1 MDVEAAIGGE
11 DAAPAEAVDLT
22 NKSVIKAT
30 VLLSELGRHRGGI
43 TVTELAQAVGM
54 TRPTAFRLLLS
65 LEQTGFVDR
74 VDNRYTLGWEMAR
87 LGRLADPY
95 TGAVARVQPILDE
108 YAVRLNET
116 VSLAMVRDKLAYDVI
131 AEASGSRY
139 LNVTMYVG
147 ETYPVHASATGKLML
162 AEMSDEEVAQS
173 LPKKLEAF
181 TPHTITK
188 REALIQ
194 ELHKIRDQGYSVM
207 DNELEEGLFV
217 VAVPVRD
224 VASALVGIVSVNGPE
239 QRLKSERLPDTID
252 QLRAASRDITK
263 ALLGIDS
270 GNA

>member
-1 MDVEAAIGGE
+1 
-11 DAAPAEAVDLT
+11 
-22 NKSVIKAT
+22 
-30 VLLSELGRHRGGI
+30 
-43 TVTELAQAVGM
+43 
-54 TRPTAFRLLLS
+54 
-65 LEQTGFVDR
+65 
-74 VDNRYTLGWEMAR
+74 
-87 LGRLADPY
+87 
-95 TGAVARVQPILDE
+95 
-108 YAVRLNET
+108 
-116 VSLAMVRDKLAYDVI
+116 
-131 AEASGSRY
+131 
-139 LNVTMYVG
+139 MYVG

-173 LPKKLEAF
+173 LPKKLEVF

-217 VAVPVRD
+217 VALPVRD
-224 VASALVGIVSVNGPE
+224 VAGALVGIVSVNGPE